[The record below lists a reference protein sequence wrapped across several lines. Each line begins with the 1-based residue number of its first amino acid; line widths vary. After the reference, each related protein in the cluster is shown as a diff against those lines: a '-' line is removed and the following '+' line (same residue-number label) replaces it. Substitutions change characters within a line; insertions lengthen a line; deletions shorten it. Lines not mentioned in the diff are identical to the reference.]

1 MLTRNHSSLDCA
13 FLSLTVDRPL
23 KCAFYSPPEG
33 VKFLCG
39 TAEAPSRFP
48 SSRLR
53 VFTQVGRGGWDGFI
67 DELCG
72 HQHDSHLGAKPS
84 RLSTSEEPVIILIHY
99 PYPLSSS
106 IILIHYPHPLS
117 LFIILIRIRKTEYY
131 SG

>member
-1 MLTRNHSSLDCA
+1 MKGSYLHLVRMSSKNELLLGTGKTRR
-13 FLSLTVDRPL
+13 VIPL
-23 KCAFYSPPEG
+23 AHPG
-33 VKFLCG
+33 G
-39 TAEAPSRFP
+39 
-48 SSRLR
+48 R